1 MSLAT
6 DNVQDAFYPYGSY
19 DLLETFGLGVQMA
32 HLAPGCPADLVLLA
46 ATDEHE
52 LIGPR
57 GRQRIVI
64 RAGRI
69 LEQTQ

>member
-1 MSLAT
+1 VSPAKALGLAW
-6 DNVQDAFYPYGSY
+6 NGRI
-19 DLLETFGLGVQMA
+19 
-32 HLAPGCPADLVLLA
+32 APGCPADLMVLA

-57 GRQRIVI
+57 GRQRTVI

-69 LEQTQ
+69 LEKNLEKTQ